1 MGDSR
6 PIVSYDGRQPMRNAA
21 PVIMKMDSDNDHLR
35 PFLSPMLPQKMA
47 PMGRSRNESANT
59 ANVCMSASAGS
70 SPGKN
75 TLAMTTAKYE

>member
-1 MGDSR
+1 MQK
-6 PIVSYDGRQPMRNAA
+6 VA
-21 PVIMKMDSDNDHLR
+21 PVIRKMDVDRAHLR